1 MPLFGR
7 RRGVATTAAPTEA
20 NGATNGSR
28 GRSRIGTSAYGQD
41 SLNSRPTVG
50 QWFKGVWVDILTMAA
65 MGAVGL
71 GVSSYSHVE
80 CTVY

>member
-7 RRGVATTAAPTEA
+7 RRGAATTAPPVEA

-28 GRSRIGTSAYGQD
+28 GRSRATSAYGQD

-50 QWFKGVWVDILTMAA
+50 QWFKGVWLDILTMAA
-65 MGAVGL
+65 LGAVGL
-71 GVSSYSHVE
+71 GVS
-80 CTVY
+80 